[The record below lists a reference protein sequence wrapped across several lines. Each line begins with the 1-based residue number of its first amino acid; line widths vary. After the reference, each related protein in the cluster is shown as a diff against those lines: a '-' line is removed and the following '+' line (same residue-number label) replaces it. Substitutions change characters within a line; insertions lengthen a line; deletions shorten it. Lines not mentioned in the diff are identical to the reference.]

1 LYPKAWNNGGGKGMP
16 CQHWG
21 REWYIRPV
29 ISYIYAFS
37 IYVGFIWSPLDD
49 S

>member
-1 LYPKAWNNGGGKGMP
+1 MP
-16 CQHWG
+16 ALE

-29 ISYIYAFS
+29 INYAFS